1 MNRIRQWSC
10 LAVFVS
16 TVAFALPA
24 LADDIKVESAIKS
37 AIVYSDR
44 ATVTRTA
51 TVQIPAGAH
60 NLVFSSLP
68 MKMFTNSLR
77 IGGTAQASVTF
88 GALSHKTETSEDFVV
103 AGVQALA
110 DRKQEVVNA
119 INLYQVERSA
129 LAEANS
135 FITNWAKQAN
145 AKDDGDDATP
155 LDLNPE
161 KWIAASDGLSAKM
174 LANMKAQLALDLKI
188 AEENKK
194 LEKIDADL
202 NQFLSDQKQS
212 YTVTVPFESD
222 KAASLNVE
230 LSYQIA
236 DVGWQ
241 PTYDAR
247 LDVEAK
253 KLELVQYG
261 SVWQRTG
268 EEWNGIALSLSTAQP
283 SRGASL
289 PQLNPIW
296 LSILAPRPPMAPG
309 VMSSSAMPAPIEAAG
324 DRLQNSE
331 EQTITHDPQ
340 QRWRRMQEERVLRNA
355 DAGEGAA
362 EDPFGF
368 ENEEI
373 DMEQEDPLETWRRM
387 QEERVQRA
395 GSAPVAVQMNTSG
408 FIGEYKVTGP
418 ATVKPDGTQ
427 AKLQIAQLENDAAL
441 FVKILPQVSTDG
453 FMVAKFTLKGDA
465 PILPGTL
472 SLFRD
477 GAFIGQDRVAAII
490 RPGEEG
496 EMSFGVDDA
505 VKVKREMLKD
515 EAAQTGLIAMSK
527 IIERNFVTEIESY
540 HKQDIQI
547 EVMEMVPASKDET
560 ILVEILKDKTTQGY
574 EADYKNVKGA
584 TRWTS
589 VLKPQQK
596 AAVNLGWK
604 VSWPKDKNLSGL

>member
-16 TVAFALPA
+16 TAAFAFPA
-24 LADDIKVESAIKS
+24 LADEIKVESAIKS

-51 TVQIPAGAH
+51 TVEIPAGAH
-60 NLVFSSLP
+60 NLVFSGLP
-68 MKMFTNSLR
+68 VKIFANSLR
-77 IGGTAQASVTF
+77 VSGAAKAAVTF
-88 GALSHKTETSEDFVV
+88 GALSHKQENSEDYVV

-110 DRKQEVVNA
+110 DRKQEIVNT

-145 AKDDGDDATP
+145 AKGGDDEATP

-230 LSYQIA
+230 LSYQIS

-268 EEWNGIALSLSTAQP
+268 EEWNDIALSLSTAQP

-289 PQLNPIW
+289 PHLNPIW
-296 LSILAPRPPMAPG
+296 LTLYDRDRMMPMASAISAPPG
-309 VMSSSAMPAPIEAAG
+309 TAEASPAYVSAVEQKREEELGKALRTGGSAIPVPMEAPT
-324 DRLQNSE
+324 DRLQIPGE
-331 EQTITHDPQ
+331 MDGEDPLH
-340 QRWRRMQEERVLRNA
+340 RWRRMQEQRVRQ
-355 DAGEGAA
+355 AGA
-362 EDPFGF
+362 
-368 ENEEI
+368 
-373 DMEQEDPLETWRRM
+373 
-387 QEERVQRA
+387 
-395 GSAPVAVQMNTSG
+395 APVAVQMNTSG
-408 FIGEYKVTGP
+408 FVGEYKVTGP

-427 AKLQIAQLENDAAL
+427 AKLQIGKLENDAAL

-465 PILPGTL
+465 PLLPGSL

-477 GAFIGQDRVAAII
+477 GAFIGQDQIAAII

-505 VKVKREMLKD
+505 VKVKRDTLKD
-515 EAAQTGLIAMSK
+515 ETAQTGLIAMSK
-527 IIERNFVTEIESY
+527 IIERNFVTEIQSY
-540 HKQDIQI
+540 HKQDIPI
-547 EVMEMVPASKDET
+547 EVIEMVPASKDET

-574 EADYKNVKGA
+574 ETDYKNVKGA

-596 AAVNLGWK
+596 AEVNLGWK

>member
-1 MNRIRQWSC
+1 MNRMRQWSC
-10 LAVFVS
+10 LAAFVS

-24 LADDIKVESAIKS
+24 FADDIKVESAIKS

-60 NLVFSSLP
+60 NLVFSGLP

-110 DRKQEVVNA
+110 DRKQEIVNT

-230 LSYQIA
+230 LSYQIS

-296 LSILAPRPPMAPG
+296 LSLLAPYAPMASMGYAAPG
-309 VMSSSAMPAPIEAAG
+309 TAEASPAYVAAVEEKNEADLDKALRRGDSAIPVPIEAPT
-324 DRLQNSE
+324 DRLQL
-331 EQTITHDPQ
+331 P
-340 QRWRRMQEERVLRNA
+340 
-355 DAGEGAA
+355 GEMDG
-362 EDPFGF
+362 
-368 ENEEI
+368 
-373 DMEQEDPLETWRRM
+373 EDPLHRWRRM

-408 FIGEYKVTGP
+408 FIGEYTVTGP
-418 ATVKPDGTQ
+418 ATVIPDGTQ

>member
-110 DRKQEVVNA
+110 DRKQEIVNA

-230 LSYQIA
+230 LSYQIS

-324 DRLQNSE
+324 E
-331 EQTITHDPQ
+331 EPLV
-340 QRWRRMQEERVLRNA
+340 RWRRMQEERVATNA
-355 DAGEGAA
+355 QSDGGAEKDTFAFGDEEGLLAFGEAVDFEPQGENIKERLKRIQQEQAMKDAAS
-362 EDPFGF
+362 
-368 ENEEI
+368 
-373 DMEQEDPLETWRRM
+373 R
-387 QEERVQRA
+387 
-395 GSAPVAVQMNTSG
+395 PVAVQMNTSG

-477 GAFIGQDRVAAII
+477 GAFIGQDQVAAII

-515 EAAQTGLIAMSK
+515 ESAQTGLIAMSK
-527 IIERNFVTEIESY
+527 IIERNFVTEIQSY

>member
-1 MNRIRQWSC
+1 MNRMRQWSC

-16 TVAFALPA
+16 TVCFSFPAF
-24 LADDIKVESAIKS
+24 ADDIKVESAIKS
-37 AIVYSDR
+37 ATVYSDR

-51 TVQIPAGAH
+51 TVQIPPGAH
-60 NLVFSSLP
+60 NLVFSGLP
-68 MKMFTNSLR
+68 MKIFTNSLR

-88 GALSHKTETSEDFVV
+88 GALSFKTETSEDFVV

-110 DRKQEVVNA
+110 DRKQEIVNA

-135 FITNWAKQAN
+135 FITNWAKQSN

-230 LSYQIA
+230 LSYQIS

-247 LDVEAK
+247 LDVETK

-268 EEWNGIALSLSTAQP
+268 EEWNGIELSLSTAQP

-296 LSILAPRPPMAPG
+296 LSLLAPYAPMASMGYAAPG
-309 VMSSSAMPAPIEAAG
+309 TAEASPAYVAAVQEKNEEDLDHALRRGDSAIPVPV
-324 DRLQNSE
+324 DVSQDRYRLQIPE
-331 EQTITHDPQ
+331 EQ
-340 QRWRRMQEERVLRNA
+340 
-355 DAGEGAA
+355 
-362 EDPFGF
+362 
-368 ENEEI
+368 
-373 DMEQEDPLETWRRM
+373 MEQEDPLQTWRRM

-408 FIGEYKVTGP
+408 FIGEYTVTGP

-515 EAAQTGLIAMSK
+515 ESAQTGLIAMSK
-527 IIERNFVTEIESY
+527 VIERNFVTEIQSY

>member
-16 TVAFALPA
+16 TVCLAFPA
-24 LADDIKVESAIKS
+24 FADDIKVESEIKS
-37 AIVYSDR
+37 ATVYSDR

-60 NLVFSSLP
+60 NLVFSGLP
-68 MKMFTNSLR
+68 MKIFTNSLR

-110 DRKQEVVNA
+110 DRKQEIVNT

-222 KAASLNVE
+222 KPASLNVE

-247 LDVEAK
+247 LDVESK

-261 SVWQRTG
+261 SVWQQTG
-268 EEWNGIALSLSTAQP
+268 EEWNGIELSLSTAQP

-296 LSILAPRPPMAPG
+296 LSLYDRDRILPMASAISAPPG
-309 VMSSSAMPAPIEAAG
+309 TAEASPAYVAAVEQKREEELDRALRTGDSTMPVPIEAPT
-324 DRLQNSE
+324 DRLQIPGE
-331 EQTITHDPQ
+331 MDGEDPLH
-340 QRWRRMQEERVLRNA
+340 RWRRMQEQRVRQA
-355 DAGEGAA
+355 GAA
-362 EDPFGF
+362 
-368 ENEEI
+368 
-373 DMEQEDPLETWRRM
+373 
-387 QEERVQRA
+387 
-395 GSAPVAVQMNTSG
+395 PVSVQMNTSG

-477 GAFIGQDRVAAII
+477 GAFIGQDQVPAII

-505 VKVKREMLKD
+505 VKVKRDILKD

-527 IIERNFVTEIESY
+527 VIERNFVTEIQSY

-560 ILVEILKDKTTQGY
+560 ILVEILKDKTTSGF
-574 EADYKNVKGA
+574 ETDYKNVKGT

-589 VLKPQQK
+589 VIKPQQK
-596 AAVNLGWK
+596 AEVNLGWK
-604 VSWPKDKNLSGL
+604 VSWPKDKSLSGL

>member
-51 TVQIPAGAH
+51 TVQIPPGAH
-60 NLVFSSLP
+60 NLVFSGLP
-68 MKMFTNSLR
+68 MKIFTNSLR

-110 DRKQEVVNA
+110 DRKQEIVNA

-324 DRLQNSE
+324 E
-331 EQTITHDPQ
+331 EPLV
-340 QRWRRMQEERVLRNA
+340 RWRRMQEERVATNA
-355 DAGEGAA
+355 QSDGGAEKDTFAFGDEEGLLAFGEAVDFEPQGENIKERLKRIQQEQAMKDAAS
-362 EDPFGF
+362 
-368 ENEEI
+368 
-373 DMEQEDPLETWRRM
+373 R
-387 QEERVQRA
+387 
-395 GSAPVAVQMNTSG
+395 PVAVQMNTSG

-515 EAAQTGLIAMSK
+515 ESAQTGLIAMSK

-589 VLKPQQK
+589 ILKPQQK

>member
-16 TVAFALPA
+16 TSAFAFPA
-24 LADDIKVESAIKS
+24 LADEIKVESAIKS

-51 TVQIPAGAH
+51 TVEIPAGAH
-60 NLVFSSLP
+60 NLVFSGLP
-68 MKMFTNSLR
+68 VKIFANSLR
-77 IGGTAQASVTF
+77 VSGAAKAAVTF

-110 DRKQEVVNA
+110 DRKQEIVNT

-145 AKDDGDDATP
+145 AKGGDDEATP

-174 LANMKAQLALDLKI
+174 LENMKAQLALDLKI

-230 LSYQIA
+230 LSYQIS

-289 PQLNPIW
+289 PHLNPIW
-296 LSILAPRPPMAPG
+296 LTLYDRDRMMPMASAISAPPG
-309 VMSSSAMPAPIEAAG
+309 TAEASPAYVSAVEQKREEELDKALRTGGSAIPVPMEAAT
-324 DRLQNSE
+324 DRLQIPGE
-331 EQTITHDPQ
+331 MDGEDPLH
-340 QRWRRMQEERVLRNA
+340 RWRRMQEQRVRQ
-355 DAGEGAA
+355 AGA
-362 EDPFGF
+362 
-368 ENEEI
+368 
-373 DMEQEDPLETWRRM
+373 
-387 QEERVQRA
+387 
-395 GSAPVAVQMNTSG
+395 APVAVQMNTSG
-408 FIGEYKVTGP
+408 FVGEYKVTGP

-427 AKLQIAQLENDAAL
+427 AKLQIGKLENDTAL

-465 PILPGTL
+465 PLLPGSL

-477 GAFIGQDRVAAII
+477 GAFIGQDQIAAII

-505 VKVKREMLKD
+505 VKVKRDTLKD
-515 EAAQTGLIAMSK
+515 ETAQTGLIAMSK
-527 IIERNFVTEIESY
+527 IIERNFVTEIQSY
-540 HKQDIQI
+540 HKQDIPI

-574 EADYKNVKGA
+574 ETDYKNVKGA

-596 AAVNLGWK
+596 AEVNLGWK

>member
-230 LSYQIA
+230 LSYQIS

-324 DRLQNSE
+324 E
-331 EQTITHDPQ
+331 EPLV
-340 QRWRRMQEERVLRNA
+340 RWRRMQEERVATNA
-355 DAGEGAA
+355 QSDGGAEKDTFAFGDEEGLLAFGEAVDFEPQGENIKERLKRIQQEQAMKDAAS
-362 EDPFGF
+362 
-368 ENEEI
+368 
-373 DMEQEDPLETWRRM
+373 R
-387 QEERVQRA
+387 
-395 GSAPVAVQMNTSG
+395 PVAVQMNTSG

-477 GAFIGQDRVAAII
+477 GAFIGQDQVAAII

-515 EAAQTGLIAMSK
+515 ESAQTGLIAMSK
-527 IIERNFVTEIESY
+527 IIERNFVTEIQSY

-574 EADYKNVKGA
+574 EADYKNVKGS

>member
-16 TVAFALPA
+16 TAAFAFPA

-51 TVQIPAGAH
+51 KVEIPAGAH
-60 NLVFSSLP
+60 NLVFSGLP
-68 MKMFTNSLR
+68 VKIFANSLR
-77 IGGTAQASVTF
+77 VSGAAKASVTF
-88 GALSHKTETSEDFVV
+88 GALSHKQENSEDFVV

-110 DRKQEVVNA
+110 DRKQEIVNT

-129 LAEANS
+129 LAEANA

-145 AKDDGDDATP
+145 GKGEGDDDSTP

-222 KAASLNVE
+222 KAATLDVS
-230 LSYQIA
+230 LSYQIS

-247 LDVEAK
+247 LDVPSK

-268 EEWNGIALSLSTAQP
+268 EDWNGIDLSLSTAQP

-289 PQLNPIW
+289 PQLYPIW
-296 LSILAPRPPMAPG
+296 LTLYDRDRILPMASAISAPPG
-309 VMSSSAMPAPIEAAG
+309 TAEASPAYVAAVEQKREEELDKALRTGDSTMPVPIEAPT
-324 DRLQNSE
+324 DRLQIPGE
-331 EQTITHDPQ
+331 MDGEDPLH
-340 QRWRRMQEERVLRNA
+340 RWRRMQEQRVRQ
-355 DAGEGAA
+355 AGA
-362 EDPFGF
+362 
-368 ENEEI
+368 
-373 DMEQEDPLETWRRM
+373 
-387 QEERVQRA
+387 
-395 GSAPVAVQMNTSG
+395 APVAVQMNTSG
-408 FIGEYKVTGP
+408 FVGEYKVTGP

-427 AKLQIAQLENDAAL
+427 AKLQIGQLENETDL

-465 PILPGTL
+465 PLLPGRL

-477 GAFIGQDRVAAII
+477 GAFIGQDHIAAII

-496 EMSFGVDDA
+496 EMSFGVDNA
-505 VKVKREMLKD
+505 VKVKRDMLKD
-515 EAAQTGLIAMSK
+515 ETAQTGLIAMSK
-527 IIERNFVTEIESY
+527 IIERHFVTQIESY

-560 ILVEILKDKTTQGY
+560 ILVEILKDKTTSGF
-574 EADYKNVKGA
+574 ETDYKNVKGT

-589 VLKPQQK
+589 VIKPQQK
-596 AAVNLGWK
+596 AEVNLGWK
-604 VSWPKDKNLSGL
+604 VSWPKDKSLSGL